1 MGDFNFHVNNQS
13 DSGANK
19 FKALLN
25 QYNLSQHVTIPTHTA
40 GNTLDLVITRSDLL
54 VTGLKSDQ
62 SVDSDHF
69 ALIFNL
75 SFQSPGAVKRT
86 ITYRNWKSVDI
97 PVLRSDIAKAFD
109 GFTTQDPESAVE
121 SYNSVL
127 KDIVDKHAPEKS
139 RVIVVRADAPWY
151 TSELVKEK
159 RLRRK
164 LERKY
169 NKTKLAV
176 DKERL
181 DNQRNIYNHLL
192 TQAKQDYF
200 KTKIETAE
208 TSKDLYK
215 VCDNLLNRE
224 QKSVLPTH
232 DCVKDLAD
240 KFITYFND
248 KISNIRKDLEKA
260 PISTSQTP
268 HDIFIK
274 FDGEVLDSFTE
285 VSDDDIRK
293 IIHSSPTK
301 SCALDPIPT
310 WLLKKC
316 EDELIPVLTL
326 IVNTSLSCAEFP
338 KELKR
343 AFLTPLI
350 KKIILDAEI
359 LKNYRPVS
367 NLSFLS
373 KLIERIVCVQ
383 LVNHLDKNGL
393 YEVFQSAYRQLH
405 STETALLRVQNDIL
419 QAVDSRGGAILVLLD
434 LSAAFDTIDHET
446 LIRTLDIYC
455 GIRGDPLKW
464 FLSYLKGRVQSVQI
478 GSTFSREQNLLF
490 GVPRGSVLGPV
501 LFTIYTTPLG
511 RIIQRHGLTYHLYA
525 DDTQLY
531 MAFKPSD
538 VISKCDAI
546 SRIEACV
553 ADIRIWMNDNF
564 LKLNDDK
571 TELLIITTREE
582 LSKISD
588 ISIKVGDQS
597 ISPSDDP
604 PRNLGVI
611 FDSTCCL
618 DAHIAKLCR
627 SINFNLYS
635 VGKIRK
641 YLDGPT
647 AEKMINA
654 TVTSRLDYCNS
665 LLYGAKQSHIDRLQ
679 CCQNNAARIISKRRK
694 FDHISPVLRELH
706 WLPVEHR
713 ISYKILLLT
722 YKALNGHAPQYRS
735 ASISKYVPPR
745 PLRSEDQY
753 LLSSPRWRLETFG
766 KRAFSKAAPTL
777 WNPLPLSVKQA
788 PSIDSFK
795 TRLKTY
801 LFNKAF

>member
-25 QYNLSQHVTIPTHTA
+25 QYNLSQHAAIPTHTA

-86 ITYRNWKSVDI
+86 ITYRSWKSVDI
-97 PVLRSDIAKAFD
+97 SILRSDIAKAFD

-139 RVIVVRADAPWY
+139 RVIVVRANAPWY

-215 VCDNLLNRE
+215 VCGNLLNRE
-224 QKSVLPTH
+224 QKSVLPSH
-232 DCVKDLAD
+232 DCVKDHAD

-260 PISTSQTP
+260 PISTSQK
-268 HDIFIK
+268 HH
-274 FDGEVLDSFTE
+274 
-285 VSDDDIRK
+285 RK

-434 LSAAFDTIDHET
+434 LSAAFDTIDHEK

-455 GIRGDPLKW
+455 GIRGDPL
-464 FLSYLKGRVQSVQI
+464 
-478 GSTFSREQNLLF
+478 
-490 GVPRGSVLGPV
+490 
-501 LFTIYTTPLG
+501 
-511 RIIQRHGLTYHLYA
+511 
-525 DDTQLY
+525 
-531 MAFKPSD
+531 
-538 VISKCDAI
+538 
-546 SRIEACV
+546 
-553 ADIRIWMNDNF
+553 
-564 LKLNDDK
+564 
-571 TELLIITTREE
+571 
-582 LSKISD
+582 
-588 ISIKVGDQS
+588 
-597 ISPSDDP
+597 
-604 PRNLGVI
+604 
-611 FDSTCCL
+611 
-618 DAHIAKLCR
+618 
-627 SINFNLYS
+627 
-635 VGKIRK
+635 
-641 YLDGPT
+641 
-647 AEKMINA
+647 
-654 TVTSRLDYCNS
+654 
-665 LLYGAKQSHIDRLQ
+665 
-679 CCQNNAARIISKRRK
+679 
-694 FDHISPVLRELH
+694 
-706 WLPVEHR
+706 
-713 ISYKILLLT
+713 
-722 YKALNGHAPQYRS
+722 
-735 ASISKYVPPR
+735 
-745 PLRSEDQY
+745 
-753 LLSSPRWRLETFG
+753 
-766 KRAFSKAAPTL
+766 
-777 WNPLPLSVKQA
+777 
-788 PSIDSFK
+788 
-795 TRLKTY
+795 
-801 LFNKAF
+801 

>member
-1 MGDFNFHVNNQS
+1 M
-13 DSGANK
+13 
-19 FKALLN
+19 
-25 QYNLSQHVTIPTHTA
+25 
-40 GNTLDLVITRSDLL
+40 
-54 VTGLKSDQ
+54 
-62 SVDSDHF
+62 
-69 ALIFNL
+69 
-75 SFQSPGAVKRT
+75 
-86 ITYRNWKSVDI
+86 
-97 PVLRSDIAKAFD
+97 
-109 GFTTQDPESAVE
+109 
-121 SYNSVL
+121 
-127 KDIVDKHAPEKS
+127 
-139 RVIVVRADAPWY
+139 
-151 TSELVKEK
+151 
-159 RLRRK
+159 
-164 LERKY
+164 
-169 NKTKLAV
+169 
-176 DKERL
+176 
-181 DNQRNIYNHLL
+181 
-192 TQAKQDYF
+192 
-200 KTKIETAE
+200 
-208 TSKDLYK
+208 
-215 VCDNLLNRE
+215 CDNLLNRE
-224 QKSVLPTH
+224 QKSVLPSH

-285 VSDDDIRK
+285 VSEDDIRK

-316 EDELIPVLTL
+316 EDELIPILTL

-490 GVPRGSVLGPV
+490 GVPQGSVLGPV

-588 ISIKVGDQS
+588 ISIKVGDQL

-654 TVTSRLDYCNS
+654 TITSRLDYCNS
-665 LLYGAKQSHIDRLQ
+665 LLYGA
-679 CCQNNAARIISKRRK
+679 
-694 FDHISPVLRELH
+694 
-706 WLPVEHR
+706 
-713 ISYKILLLT
+713 
-722 YKALNGHAPQYRS
+722 
-735 ASISKYVPPR
+735 
-745 PLRSEDQY
+745 
-753 LLSSPRWRLETFG
+753 
-766 KRAFSKAAPTL
+766 
-777 WNPLPLSVKQA
+777 
-788 PSIDSFK
+788 
-795 TRLKTY
+795 
-801 LFNKAF
+801 